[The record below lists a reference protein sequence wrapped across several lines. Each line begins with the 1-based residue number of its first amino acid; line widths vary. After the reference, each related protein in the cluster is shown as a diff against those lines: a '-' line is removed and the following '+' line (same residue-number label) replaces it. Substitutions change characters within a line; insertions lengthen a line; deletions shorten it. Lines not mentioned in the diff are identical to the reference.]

1 MIPRFKPA
9 IGAAELA
16 AAATVSGAGVPDFE
30 RAFAQTFQARHAVAF
45 SYGRTALWALFKA
58 LGIDGAEIV
67 VPAYTCVVAAHA
79 VVLSGN
85 VCRFVDASLDDY
97 GMNLDELE
105 RAITPRTRAV
115 IPTHVFG
122 YPMDTERVR
131 AIVAAAER
139 RFGTRILTVQDCA
152 HSFAATREGRSVC
165 REGDAALF
173 GLGISKL
180 MTSIFGGMLTTDDD
194 ALAARLRQFRD
205 QATRPPTLAKSAQR
219 RAYLVAAAAAFSAPA
234 YSVVRWLESETR
246 LLDGMSKAYHLDG
259 IIHFP
264 PDHLDAMSDV
274 EARVGLVQLARYPA
288 IVGERRAHARYYD
301 DALAGIRGWDLP
313 PAIDGATYSH
323 YVIRVPNRSEIRRR
337 LLRRGVELG
346 EIIQYSVPHM
356 TPYDRDTPPGVYPN
370 AKFVS
375 ERTINVPIYTGLA
388 ATDRTRI
395 ADALVEAS
403 TAFHA
408 DARDVAYGR

>member
-1 MIPRFKPA
+1 MIPRLKPA

-16 AAATVSGAGVPDFE
+16 AAAAVSGPGVPEFE
-30 RAFAQTFQARHAVAF
+30 REFARTFEAHHAIAF

-58 LGIDGAEIV
+58 LGIEGAEIV
-67 VPAYTCVVAAHA
+67 LPAYTCVVAAHA

-122 YPMDTERVR
+122 YPMDTDCVR

-139 RFGTRILTVQDCA
+139 RFQTRILTIQDCA
-152 HSFAATREGRSVC
+152 HSFAATRDGRSVC
-165 REGDAALF
+165 GAGDAALF

-194 ALAARLRQFRD
+194 ALAARVRRFRD
-205 QATRPPTLAKSAQR
+205 QATRPATLAKSAQR

-234 YSVVRWLESETR
+234 YGVVRWLESDTR

-264 PDHLDAMSDV
+264 PDYLDAMSDV
-274 EARVGLVQLARYPA
+274 EARVGLVQLARYPGF
-288 IVGERRAHARYYD
+288 VEERRAHARYYD
-301 DALAGIRGWDLP
+301 GALAGIRGWDLAP
-313 PAIDGATYSH
+313 IADGATYSH
-323 YVIRVPNRSEIRRR
+323 YVIRVPNRSELRRR
-337 LLRRGVELG
+337 LLRSGVELG

-356 TPYDRDTPPGVYPN
+356 TPYNRDTAPGAYPN
-370 AKFVS
+370 AKLAS
-375 ERTINVPIYTGLA
+375 ERTINVPVYTGLTTKNRA
-388 ATDRTRI
+388 RV
-395 ADALVEAS
+395 ADALVEAA
-403 TAFHA
+403 TAYHA
-408 DARDVAYGR
+408 DARHVAYGR